1 MRSPVLSPRQF
12 EWTLVAFSATLAAHL
27 LWLPIWLSATLVAV
41 VLARWLQRRAYARA
55 WPAWVKFPLLM
66 LVLALVVAAFGN
78 SASHQAGP
86 TAALIGLSTLKLI
99 ESERRR
105 DGLLILTVALF
116 LVTVLFLFNDGL
128 GVTLYMVIP
137 TLLIFLAL
145 NEVSA
150 PPGTRGGLAAELGS
164 LGREF
169 LLMMAVVLPL
179 TVFLFLSLPRL
190 SEPLWG
196 TRDNQRLARTGLS
209 QEMTPGSITELIG
222 DDTPVMRVSFP
233 EQQPPKNALYW
244 RGPVLWQ
251 FDGVTWRSNNLS
263 NRGQTQGRLRG
274 PQRGAPGDLHYQ
286 VTMEPSDRNWLYA
299 LDLASGFPADSSRT
313 IEGIVERDRPVTAL
327 YSFEAWAA
335 LDTALPL
342 LAAPALQRR
351 YGLDLPPDRNPRT
364 AALGRSW
371 RAAIGDDPIALAQRA
386 MTYIRSENFG
396 YSLSPPPLVGAH
408 RMDEF
413 LFETRLGFCEH
424 YAAAFVVLM
433 RSAGVPARVV
443 TGYLGGTYNRIGKY
457 WIVRNSDAHAW
468 AEILVEGRGWIRADP
483 TAAIAPE
490 RVDQSGS
497 AFAGQTLGDDIEWLR
512 SLRERA
518 DAARAWWNNTIV
530 RFDSLR
536 QQAFFADMGIDPS
549 DWRHLAAWM
558 GGGLALIGLLT
569 ALVFY
574 LQRRRGPKDPA
585 LRLYRGFLK
594 DLARRG
600 VSAAPN
606 EGASDLARRATQS
619 LPVLADP
626 IRGLVTAYEAAR
638 YGVPD
643 AAALT
648 RLQQALAQFRRA
660 NRRAGKASAS
670 PS

>member
-1 MRSPVLSPRQF
+1 MPSPVLSPRQF
-12 EWTLVAFSATLAAHL
+12 EWTLVAFSATLAAHC
-27 LWLPIWLSATLVAV
+27 LWLPVWLSATLVAV
-41 VLARWLQRRAYARA
+41 LLARWLQRRAYARA
-55 WPAWVKFPLLM
+55 WPAWVKFPLLL

-78 SASHQAGP
+78 SASRQAGP

-116 LVTVLFLFNDGL
+116 LVTVLFLFNEGI

-169 LLMMAVVLPL
+169 LLLLAVVLPL
-179 TVFLFLSLPRL
+179 TVFLFLSVPRL

-209 QEMTPGSITELIG
+209 REMSPGSITELIG
-222 DDTPVMRVSFP
+222 DDTPVMRVTFP
-233 EQQPPKNALYW
+233 DRQPPKNALYW
-244 RGPVLWQ
+244 RGPVLWH
-251 FDGVTWRSNNLS
+251 FDGVTWRTNNLG
-263 NRGQTQGRLRG
+263 NPGQSQGRIKG
-274 PQRGAPGDLHYQ
+274 PQRGAADDLRYQ
-286 VTMEPSDRNWLYA
+286 VMLEPSDRNWLYT
-299 LDLASGFPADSSRT
+299 LDLATGFPADSSRT
-313 IEGIVERDRPVTAL
+313 IEGIVERDRPVTSL
-327 YSFEAWAA
+327 YPYEAWAA
-335 LDTALPL
+335 LDQPVPL
-342 LAAPALQRR
+342 LAAPALQRT
-351 YGLDLPPDRNPRT
+351 YGLELPHERNPRT

-371 RAAIGDDPIALAQRA
+371 RAAIGDDPMALAQRA
-386 MTYIRSENFG
+386 MTHIRSENFG

-408 RMDEF
+408 RIDEF

-443 TGYLGGTYNRIGKY
+443 TGYLGGEYNRVGKY

-497 AFAGQTLGDDIEWLR
+497 AFAGQNYGDDIEWLR

-536 QQAFFADMGIDPS
+536 QEAFFANIGINPA
-549 DWRHLAAWM
+549 DWRHVAAWM
-558 GGGLALIGLLT
+558 GGGIALIGLLT
-569 ALVFY
+569 ALVFF
-574 LQRRRGPKDPA
+574 LQRQRTPVDPA
-585 LRLYRGFLK
+585 LRVYRRFLK
-594 DLARRG
+594 DLSRRG
-600 VSAAPN
+600 VTAAAP
-606 EGASDLARRATQS
+606 EGASDLGRRASRT
-619 LPVLADP
+619 LPALAEP
-626 IRGLVTAYEAAR
+626 IKALVTAYEAAR

-643 AAALT
+643 GASLA
-648 RLQQALAQFRRA
+648 RLEQAFADYRRA
-660 NRRAGKASAS
+660 ARQSRKASD
-670 PS
+670 PSR

>member
-1 MRSPVLSPRQF
+1 MRSPVLDPRQF

-27 LWLPIWLSATLVAV
+27 LWLPIWLSATLVAIL
-41 VLARWLQRRAYARA
+41 LARWLQRRAYARA
-55 WPAWVKFPLLM
+55 WPAWIKFPLLI

-116 LVTVLFLFNDGL
+116 LVTVLFLFNEGL

-150 PPGTRGGLAAELGS
+150 PPGTRGGLASELGA

-209 QEMTPGSITELIG
+209 QEMSPGSITELIG
-222 DDTPVMRVSFP
+222 DDTPVMRVTFP
-233 EQQPPKNALYW
+233 DRQPPKSALYW
-244 RGPVLWQ
+244 RGPVLWR

-263 NRGQTQGRLRG
+263 NPGQTQGRLMG
-274 PQRGAPGDLHYQ
+274 PQRGAPDDLRYR
-286 VTMEPSDRNWLYA
+286 VTMEPSDRNWLYT

-342 LAAPALQRR
+342 LAAPALQRT
-351 YGLDLPPDRNPRT
+351 YGLELPAERNPRT

-371 RAAIGDDPIALAQRA
+371 RAAIGDDPMALAQRA
-386 MTYIRSENFG
+386 MTYIRTENFG

-408 RMDEF
+408 RIDEF

-424 YAAAFVVLM
+424 YAAAFVALM
-433 RSAGVPARVV
+433 RSSGVPARVV
-443 TGYLGGTYNRIGKY
+443 TGYLGGDYNRIGGY
-457 WIVRNSDAHAW
+457 WLVRNSDAHAW
-468 AEILVEGRGWIRADP
+468 AEILVEGRGWVRADP

-490 RVDQSGS
+490 RVDQSGR
-497 AFAGQTLGDDIEWLR
+497 AFAGQTFGDDIEWLR
-512 SLRERA
+512 GLRERA

-530 RFDSLR
+530 RFDSMS
-536 QQAFFADMGIDPS
+536 QQAFFADIGIDPS
-549 DWRHLAAWM
+549 DWRQVAGWM

-574 LQRRRGPKDPA
+574 LQRRRGPADPA
-585 LRLYRGFLK
+585 LQLYRRFLR

-606 EGASDLARRATQS
+606 EGATDLGRRATLA
-619 LPVLADP
+619 LPAQAAQ
-626 IRGLVTAYEAAR
+626 IQALVAAYEAAR

-643 AAALT
+643 AAALA
-648 RLQQALAQFRRA
+648 RLRRTLAAFRSAIRQARS
-660 NRRAGKASAS
+660 AGSIS
-670 PS
+670 

>member
-1 MRSPVLSPRQF
+1 MRSPVLDPRQF
-12 EWTLVAFSATLAAHL
+12 EWTLVAFCATLAAHL
-27 LWLPIWLSATLVAV
+27 LWLPIWLSATLIAI

-55 WPAWVKFPLLM
+55 WPAWIKFPLLL

-78 SASHQAGP
+78 SASRQAGP

-116 LVTVLFLFNDGL
+116 LVTVQFLFNEGL

-150 PPGTRGGLAAELGS
+150 PPGTRGGLASELGS

-169 LLMMAVVLPL
+169 LLLIAVVLPL
-179 TVFLFLSLPRL
+179 TGFLFLSLPRL

-196 TRDNQRLARTGLS
+196 TRDNQPLARTGLS
-209 QEMTPGSITELIG
+209 REMSPGSITELIG
-222 DDTPVMRVSFP
+222 DDTPVMRVTFP
-233 EQQPPKNALYW
+233 DRQPPKNALYW

-263 NRGQTQGRLRG
+263 NPGQTQGRLKG
-274 PQRGAPGDLHYQ
+274 PQRGAPGDLRYQ
-286 VTMEPSDRNWLYA
+286 VTMEPSDRNWLYT
-299 LDLASGFPADSSRT
+299 LDLASGFPADTSRT
-313 IEGIVERDRPVTAL
+313 IEGNVERVSPVTAL

-335 LDTALPL
+335 LDTPVPL
-342 LAAPALQRR
+342 LAAPSLQRK
-351 YGLDLPPDRNPRT
+351 YGLELPPERNPRT

-371 RAAIGDDPIALAQRA
+371 RAAIGDDPMALAERA

-396 YSLSPPPLVGAH
+396 YTLSPPPLVGAH
-408 RMDEF
+408 RIDEF

-424 YAAAFVVLM
+424 YAAAFVALM
-433 RSAGVPARVV
+433 RSSGVPARVV
-443 TGYLGGTYNRIGKY
+443 TGYLGGDYNRIGGY

-497 AFAGQTLGDDIEWLR
+497 AFAGQNFGDDIGWLR

-518 DAARAWWNNTIV
+518 DATRAWWNNTIV

-536 QQAFFADMGIDPS
+536 QQAFFAEIGINPG
-549 DWRHLAAWM
+549 DWRHVAAWM

-574 LQRRRGPKDPA
+574 VQRQRQPLDPA
-585 LRLYRGFLK
+585 LRLYRLFLK

-600 VSAAPN
+600 VTAAPN
-606 EGASDLARRATQS
+606 EGASDLGRRATLA
-619 LPVLADP
+619 LPALARQ
-626 IRGLVTAYEAAR
+626 IGALVAAYEAAR

-643 AAALT
+643 AQSLT
-648 RLQQALAQFRRA
+648 LLRRA
-660 NRRAGKASAS
+660 LVEFRDALRQSGKASAS
-670 PS
+670 